1 MKNNQ
6 TNTERAE
13 EIFKPVAHQIDI
25 KLDDKMSELSHAEAL
40 EKLSAEEKAKWF
52 RVFVQK
58 NGTNELKKKYW
69 VDCEEE

>member
-1 MKNNQ
+1 MKHKK
-6 TNTERAE
+6 TNTERAG
-13 EIFKPVAHQIDI
+13 EIFKSVAHQIDI
-25 KLDDKMSELSHAEAL
+25 KLDNEMSELSHAEAL

-52 RVFVQK
+52 KVFVQK